1 MVSHQEKMI
10 NTFKMINEL
19 PKFDRYVEVF
29 GEDGVE
35 DGWYVSLFCELEKIE
50 DNFDEEEEEEVVFI
64 VKTDESIK
72 IKL

>member
-29 GEDGVE
+29 GEDGAE
-35 DGWYVSLFCELEKIE
+35 DGWYVALFSELEKIE
-50 DNFDEEEEEEVVFI
+50 DNFDEWADSWDAELVRRHIEDGV
-64 VKTDESIK
+64 
-72 IKL
+72 